1 VKVSRRAPSALLI
14 GILTIVSGGHRL
26 YANDS
31 ARSLYKQGQIA
42 EARLDYDAAFDAYRK
57 AMLDDPGDL
66 RYKASCERTR
76 LLASAVHVKRGNDLK
91 QDGKITAALVE
102 FLRAIAI
109 DPSNMAADQAIES
122 LRKHIAP
129 ALENTDI
136 PQLPS
141 DRAELASL
149 AGPVELR
156 PISDDPITLHMAED
170 SKIVYETVGK
180 AAGINVLFDP
190 EYTSKRISLDLS
202 NTTLPDALRILAT
215 VSGTFWKPVTRNT
228 IFVAADT
235 RAKRQQ
241 LEQEAIQVFYLAN
254 ATQQTDLNDVQT
266 ALRNVLVEAKLYS
279 LPSQNAIVVRG
290 TPDQLLLA
298 EQLIDDFDKARPE
311 VVIDVAVLQVDRDK
325 VRNIGL
331 QWPQTLSATLTT
343 TSTAS
348 GATLTLNDLGNLT
361 AQNFSLTV
369 GTAAADM
376 LLTDSDTRILQNP
389 RLRATD
395 NQKADLK
402 IGERIP
408 IATGS
413 FSSTATSATSPLV
426 NTQFQY
432 IDVGVHMEMQPTIHY
447 NGDVSLKVKV
457 EISSETG
464 STTISGV
471 TEPIIGQQS
480 VEETIRLKEGESNI
494 LGGLLQEQNNLTVS
508 GTPGLGEIP
517 WLKYLF
523 STQQHEVQHEEIVF
537 LITPHLVRG
546 MDIDP
551 INLRRIDTGTN
562 SSIQLREVQATPVR
576 GASPKGAEEPS
587 PKP

>member
-1 VKVSRRAPSALLI
+1 VLLI
-14 GILTIVSGGHRL
+14 GFLMIVGGGQRL
-26 YANDS
+26 CANDS
-31 ARSLYKQGQIA
+31 ARSFYKQGQAA
-42 EARLDYDAAFDAYRK
+42 EVRQDYDAAFDAYRE
-57 AMLDDPGDL
+57 AMLGDPADL

-76 LLASAVHVKRGNDLK
+76 LLASEQHVKRGDNLK
-91 QDGKITAALVE
+91 QNGKITGALVE
-102 FLRAIAI
+102 FLRATAI
-109 DPSNMAADQAIES
+109 DPSNMAAEQAIES
-122 LRKHIAP
+122 LREQITPAP
-129 ALENTDI
+129 EKTDI

-149 AGPVELR
+149 AGPVELK
-156 PISDDPITLHMAED
+156 PLSDEPVTLHMVED
-170 SKIVYETVGK
+170 SKIIYETLGK
-180 AAGINVLFDP
+180 TAGINVLFDP
-190 EYTSKRISLDLS
+190 EYTSKRISVDLS

-228 IFVAADT
+228 IYVAADT

-241 LEQEAIQVFYLAN
+241 LEQEAVQVFYLAN
-254 ATQQTDLNDVQT
+254 ATQPTDLNDVQT
-266 ALRNVLVEAKLYS
+266 ALRNVLIEAKLYG

-290 TPDQLLLA
+290 TPDQLVLA

-311 VVIDVAVLQVDRDK
+311 VVIDVAVMQVDRDK

-331 QWPQTLSATLTT
+331 QWPQSLSATLTT
-343 TSTAS
+343 TSTTS
-348 GATLTLNDLGNLT
+348 GATLTLNDLSNLT
-361 AQNFSLTV
+361 AKNFSLTV
-369 GTAAADM
+369 GTAEAEM

-395 NQKADLK
+395 GQKADLK

-413 FSSTATSATSPLV
+413 FSSTATAATSPLV

-432 IDVGVHMEMQPTIHY
+432 IDVGVNMEMQPTIHY

-457 EISSETG
+457 EISSQVS

-471 TEPIIGQQS
+471 TEPIIGQQA
-480 VEETIRLKEGESNI
+480 VEETIRLKGGESNI
-494 LGGLLQEQNNLTVS
+494 LGGLLLEQNNRAVS

-517 WLKYLF
+517 GLKYLF
-523 STQQHEVQHEEIVF
+523 STQQHTVEHEEIVF

-562 SSIQLREVQATPVR
+562 SAIQLREVQATPAEA
-576 GASPKGAEEPS
+576 GSPEGGERP
-587 PKP
+587 PLHR